1 MVKYAGV
8 FLLLMAFAAP
18 AFAQDDY
25 PQMEISLGYGNINLK
40 NVVTGRHS
48 GFTSHQSFNL
58 SSRFAIENVL
68 GLYGMG
74 DVTIP
79 NVGTTGVRMI
89 SETFGGRVN
98 YRTAGPVVYAS
109 AGLGG
114 GWLQFPNLGASS
126 NNAFAFRFGGGV
138 DIPINDYFDV
148 KVDLSRHSYHF
159 SGWNSGFNI
168 STGIVFKIS
177 Q

>member
-25 PQMEISLGYGNINLK
+25 PQIEISLGYGNINLK

-48 GFTSHQSFNL
+48 GFTSHQAFNL
-58 SSRFAIENVL
+58 NSKFAIENVL
-68 GLYGMG
+68 GFYGMG
-74 DVTIP
+74 NINGIGKVQ
-79 NVGTTGVRMI
+79 MI

-114 GWLQFPNLGASS
+114 GWLRFPDLNAGS
-126 NNAFAFRFGGGV
+126 NNAFAVRFGGGV
-138 DIPINDYFDV
+138 DVPINDYFDV